1 MSGMPSF
8 ADRADHLLSQ
18 RWVEI
23 IARLAVVAP
32 FLISGVA
39 KAIDFAGA
47 VGEVRMLVG
56 VEPAWLVAAAVVAV
70 QLGGSLLVMIGGRR
84 AVLGSIA
91 LIGFTILA
99 TLAAHAFWLKPEA
112 ERMMNQNIFFEHVAI
127 VGGLLLV
134 ALISAR
140 ASAR

>member
-8 ADRADHLLSQ
+8 PDRADRLLGQ

-23 IARLAVVAP
+23 VARLAIVAP

-39 KAIDFAGA
+39 KSIDFAGA

-56 VEPAWLVAAAVVAV
+56 VEPAGLAAAAVVAV
-70 QLGGSLLVMIGGRR
+70 QLGGSLLVMIGGRP
-84 AVLGSIA
+84 AVLGSFA

-140 ASAR
+140 PTAR